1 MNAAFLAK
9 FPKQLGHWSIHG
21 LCNALPS
28 FIIALVFLRLWKS
41 PQAVAAMVLA
51 VAIFIIAFAVMT
63 SLSWPLSDR
72 THVLG
77 RAVRLGAK
85 IRSWIACIS
94 IPLAFTPAM
103 SITPDFWCGF
113 IAAAV
118 QNEIFRALHLGDAT
132 TSMMDSLGNASFLPV
147 FTTTML
153 EGFII
158 SFLLLMISFF
168 CVIFLQAKERRR
180 MLRAM
185 GKAVDSPI

>member
-28 FIIALVFLRLWKS
+28 FIIALVFLHLWQS

-51 VAIFIIAFAVMT
+51 ILIFIIAFAVMT

-103 SITPDFWCGF
+103 SITPDFWCGY

-118 QNEIFRALHLGDAT
+118 QNEIFRALHLGGAT
-132 TSMMDSLGNASFLPV
+132 TSMMDSFGNASFLPV

-158 SFLLLMISFF
+158 SFLLLMIAFF

-180 MLRAM
+180 MRKAM
-185 GKAVDSPI
+185 EKAADSPI